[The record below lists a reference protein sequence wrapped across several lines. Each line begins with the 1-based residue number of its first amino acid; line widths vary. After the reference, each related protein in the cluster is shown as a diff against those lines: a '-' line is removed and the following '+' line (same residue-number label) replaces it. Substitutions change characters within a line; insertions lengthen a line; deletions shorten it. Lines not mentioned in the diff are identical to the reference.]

1 MKKFLFLCLC
11 SLVKY
16 AWTQCSLDV
25 TLNGI
30 QSRDALLGAV
40 IGSEFNPSNF
50 GGQVD
55 LTYLCYVQDTTDPSQ
70 FTDVRISATF
80 MYSSALRGLRANLDC
95 RGTTWRYNTQTN
107 SASGIDPASHTSTN
121 STMDD
126 CRDCLDMST
135 ESFGDPSWC
144 NGEYLRAGW

>member
-1 MKKFLFLCLC
+1 MIAFKFLILYVC
-11 SLVKY
+11 SLVRY

-25 TLNGI
+25 TLNGL
-30 QSRDALLGAV
+30 QNRDALLQKI
-40 IGSEFNPSNF
+40 IGSEYNPSNF

-80 MYSSALRGLRANLDC
+80 MYSSTPRGLRATLYC
-95 RGTTWRYNTQTN
+95 RGTAWSYNTQTN
-107 SASGIDPASHTSTN
+107 SASEIDPANHTTTN
-121 STMDD
+121 STVAD

-144 NGEYLRAGW
+144 NGE